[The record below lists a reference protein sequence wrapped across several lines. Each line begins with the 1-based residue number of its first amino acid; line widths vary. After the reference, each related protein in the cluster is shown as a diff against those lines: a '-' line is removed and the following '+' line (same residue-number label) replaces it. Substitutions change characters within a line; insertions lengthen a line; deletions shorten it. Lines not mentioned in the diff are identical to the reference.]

1 MKVLIVYLI
10 FLLKGFKF
18 EKNFDIEKFII
29 NEKEKHNKNNIS
41 IINKYNQ

>member
-1 MKVLIVYLI
+1 MIKFIVYDWLLNKMKVLIVHLI

-29 NEKEKHNKNNIS
+29 N
-41 IINKYNQ
+41 